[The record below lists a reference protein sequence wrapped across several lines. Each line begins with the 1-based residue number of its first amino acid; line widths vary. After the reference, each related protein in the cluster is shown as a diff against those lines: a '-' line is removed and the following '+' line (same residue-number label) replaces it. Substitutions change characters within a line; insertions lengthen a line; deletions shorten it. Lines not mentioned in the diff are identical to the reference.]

1 MEVLELKEKVNKA
14 EQDILQILNRLSYE
28 TGIQAQ
34 TIELTSYSSQTKTGL
49 TATSITDVKITIT
62 L

>member
-1 MEVLELKEKVNKA
+1 MEISQAKEKVNKA

-28 TGIQAQ
+28 TGVKIESL
-34 TIELTSYSSQTKTGL
+34 ELTSYSSFTKTGI
-49 TATSITDVKITIT
+49 TATSVTDIKITMT

>member
-1 MEVLELKEKVNKA
+1 MEISILKEKVNKA

-28 TGIQAQ
+28 TGVKIESL
-34 TIELTSYSSQTKTGL
+34 ELTTYSSNTKTGL
-49 TATSITDVKITIT
+49 EVTSVTDVEITIT